1 MGLDLRTVF
10 NEYIVPATMETFAE
24 QVRLFNAASRN
35 TIILDAASFRGD
47 FLQQA
52 FFDSVR
58 SAQRRV
64 DMYAPNVDVAATELT
79 DHTQTAVKVAGGFG
93 PVVFEPGVHTWLNE
107 PTARGLEIAS
117 RGFADAL
124 LYDQVNSAVGVAVAA
139 ISGQGALAV
148 NGTDTT
154 ELTYDTINMAHAKFG
169 AQSGTI
175 LADIMSGLQYHK
187 FVSKN
192 LMNAPSVL
200 FRAENVTVVDIL
212 GKAVVVVD
220 APGLTSA
227 TGVNR
232 VLGLTRGA
240 VVASDANDV
249 IANVETTNGKTRIET
264 TFQADYHFTL
274 KVKGYSWD
282 TATGGKSPLDA
293 ELQTSANWERVA
305 ESIKSTAGVL
315 AIGT

>member
-1 MGLDLRTVF
+1 MTLSLRTVF

-24 QVRLFNAASRN
+24 QVRLFNQASRN
-35 TIILDAASFRGD
+35 TIVLDSASFRGD
-47 FLQQA
+47 FIQQA

-64 DMYAPNVDVAATELT
+64 DMYAPNSAVTPVDIT
-79 DHTQTAVKVAGGFG
+79 DHTQTGVKVAGGFG
-93 PVVFEPGVHTWLNE
+93 PVRFEPGVHSWLHE
-107 PTARGLEIAS
+107 PTAKSIEIAS

-124 LYDQVNSAVGVAVAA
+124 LYDQVNSAVGVVVAA
-139 ISGQGALAV
+139 ISGQGADTTY
-148 NGTDTT
+148 GTDLV

-169 AQSGTI
+169 AASGSI
-175 LADIMSGLQYHK
+175 LADVMTGMQYHK

-192 LMNAPSVL
+192 LANAPSLL
-200 FRAENVTVVDIL
+200 FKAENVTVVDIL

-240 VVASDANDV
+240 VTASDSDDV
-249 IANVETTNGKTRIET
+249 ITNIETTNGKQRIET
-264 TFQADYHFTL
+264 TFQADYHFAL

-282 TATGGKSPLDA
+282 EATGGKSPLDA
-293 ELQTSANWERVA
+293 ELQTSANWIKVA